1 MGRDRWHEIEE
12 EGGALVVAR
21 RWPVRFDLAV
31 ATRLP
36 KGGRRYLAHL
46 IRQDMWRALQT
57 LRGFIPAV
65 RVTRSYGGLEV
76 VAGGEVQGR
85 FDRADAEARIAAVL
99 EDPANRARWMR
110 RAR

>member
-1 MGRDRWHEIEE
+1 MGRNRWHEIEE
-12 EGGALVVAR
+12 EGALIVAR

-31 ATRLP
+31 ATVLP
-36 KGGRRYLAHL
+36 RGGRRYLAHQV
-46 IRQDMWRALQT
+46 RQDMWRALQA
-57 LRGFIPAV
+57 LRGFAPAV
-65 RVTRSYGGLEV
+65 RVTRGESGLAV

-99 EDPANRARWMR
+99 EDPGNRARWMR

>member
-31 ATRLP
+31 ATQFPR
-36 KGGRRYLAHL
+36 GGRRYLAHL
-46 IRQDMWRALQT
+46 VRQDIWRALQA
-57 LRGFIPAV
+57 LRGFAPAV
-65 RVTRSYGGLEV
+65 RVTRCDSGLEV
-76 VAGGEVQGR
+76 IAGAEVQGR
-85 FDRADAEARIAAVL
+85 FDRADAEARIAVVL
-99 EDPANRARWMR
+99 EDQANRARWMR